1 MRPDK
6 IRGNV
11 FVANLP
17 RGLTDEQLAELFDPY
32 GMVLR
37 AHLARDPATG
47 KTLGHGLVLIAPD
60 RVVDDAIGA
69 LNRSVMAGQRV
80 EVRRADPDMSIA
92 PPKPL
97 RAPRGVGFGERFA
110 AGASGAAR
118 DGRTPPVVVSVTRP
132 SRTSGQGPYAAGWT
146 RARDPHASA
155 R

>member
-97 RAPRGVGFGERFA
+97 RAPRGV
-110 AGASGAAR
+110 
-118 DGRTPPVVVSVTRP
+118 VSVTRP